1 MFRSAYPVSFKIF
14 LAAGFAIMV
23 MTCCKKP
30 KGDENEHIVDT
41 IPGYTTVVPDM
52 NLWVL
57 SMSDYKSFDHCY
69 YDDYIYLITTGERYD
84 IRKAKFAVNAHFYG
98 NFPFYES
105 EHKLN
110 IRSAVRLEGG
120 DSFLAVGGILNES
133 PLPYS
138 NPFYKA
144 NSPGLDIRIFNWEGR
159 NNSFEGVTQYSG
171 DYMGALF
178 LARDEV
184 GSVGSKYPLY
194 EYSMVFTEHYD
205 DSAYISPFP
214 IDSCYIDYYD
224 KPSVFTERFVGMK
237 IDAVTQDTGIVTHMF
252 YFENAGG
259 YLVEYNLGNLFPG
272 RLKPE
277 NNYYEDANP
286 LKIYLWSQKDHNVL
300 TLEKYSHNGIKEYSR
315 EIKLFEDQQ
324 DIEAVCQVE
333 KSADHQFCLIYGY
346 FYQNMDPE
354 PPVFKGNFL
363 IKMDDEGN
371 ETDRVIWNENFTGK
385 YAGEQHV
392 QDIGENR
399 FVFLYSFDFLTDND
413 YFVFEII
420 DLDSLGVR

>member
-272 RLKPE
+272 GLVGGIDPQYLLETIQPLLGFRKRKPQQIPGFGVIRILPDNWQQKRLRFRFFPSPQQVKRIR
-277 NNYYEDANP
+277 NNECGRMIHRISNTRRLYTILN
-286 LKIYLWSQKDHNVL
+286 
-300 TLEKYSHNGIKEYSR
+300 
-315 EIKLFEDQQ
+315 
-324 DIEAVCQVE
+324 
-333 KSADHQFCLIYGY
+333 
-346 FYQNMDPE
+346 
-354 PPVFKGNFL
+354 
-363 IKMDDEGN
+363 DE
-371 ETDRVIWNENFTGK
+371 
-385 YAGEQHV
+385 
-392 QDIGENR
+392 
-399 FVFLYSFDFLTDND
+399 
-413 YFVFEII
+413 
-420 DLDSLGVR
+420 